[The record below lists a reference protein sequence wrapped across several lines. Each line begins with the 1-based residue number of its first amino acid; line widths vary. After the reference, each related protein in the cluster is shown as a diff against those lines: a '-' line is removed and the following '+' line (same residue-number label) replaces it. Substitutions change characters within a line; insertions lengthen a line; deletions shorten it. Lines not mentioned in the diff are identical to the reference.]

1 MARGKEHLKQAI
13 ALKLGPDSGS
23 ASGGGHLRVSF
34 QLIELRGF
42 GSFGEQGETY
52 SYTSSSN
59 VAHGRGLVLLD
70 GRVTS
75 GGGGEAESSTSKSN
89 GAGKTTLAMAALWA

>member
-1 MARGKEHLKQAI
+1 MRECE
-13 ALKLGPDSGS
+13 
-23 ASGGGHLRVSF
+23 GGGGSTGAPVGVCFDSVTL
-34 QLIELRGF
+34 EGF
-42 GSFGEQGETY
+42 GSFGEQVETY